1 MPPHGCPPCRKTCFN
16 SCSNLFLSQLQH
28 FTGGNVSFWYSL
40 PFLLPFLLPIHPDKT
55 KEKILLQLISCSKC
69 AKLLCTL
76 VKLSDLRT
84 HSYDIDGLDMNISWD
99 MHCPNMLH
107 RQTVWEQVEVLPI
120 NLNLQENNLN
130 DIGSVEEKQTYIISV
145 LGI

>member
-1 MPPHGCPPCRKTCFN
+1 
-16 SCSNLFLSQLQH
+16 
-28 FTGGNVSFWYSL
+28 
-40 PFLLPFLLPIHPDKT
+40 
-55 KEKILLQLISCSKC
+55 
-69 AKLLCTL
+69 
-76 VKLSDLRT
+76 
-84 HSYDIDGLDMNISWD
+84 